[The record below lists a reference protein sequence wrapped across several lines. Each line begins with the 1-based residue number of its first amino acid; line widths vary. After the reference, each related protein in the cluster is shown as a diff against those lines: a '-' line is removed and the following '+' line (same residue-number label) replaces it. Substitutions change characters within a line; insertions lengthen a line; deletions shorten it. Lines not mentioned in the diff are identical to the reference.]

1 MKTRYRNLI
10 QRLLLMLVV
19 MLTGG
24 MTATSQTLT
33 VESFE
38 QLAGEEALVPI
49 HLVTG
54 GATIVGVQ
62 FDITLP
68 YKKSNG
74 SPVLVESRKDGHSVS
89 IRRLSD
95 TKYTVVIMSFSNKPL
110 KGSEGLLL
118 TFPVQVDAKA
128 QIGDTKTMK
137 LENIVLSTLSGEN
150 VATASTSE
158 ATFTVQYEPTPD
170 LVPQALTISSSGS
183 TLVPGGKMTV
193 SFTVVNQGTR
203 ETGDGWTEKV
213 WVKDG
218 FNSRT
223 LVATKYYD
231 ATLDKAS
238 SVSRLYEVELPQAM
252 RMEGTVS
259 AEVEIID
266 KDNTGEQIVDQAN
279 NTVTSENT
287 MTLEKRIFLDQS
299 NVLIEEGFGYSVR
312 ITRSGYTTESETFTI
327 AETSGLNMLELPA
340 TVTINTSWPS
350 TSFIVRA
357 RDNTEVNPQYRTSL
371 TVSGTDYGQA
381 VMTVDVKDNDVYD
394 LTLNTDKTLYQ
405 EGDELTLTVT
415 ISKKQSED
423 LTVTITNT
431 DAARFYPYIRSITI
445 PAGQKTASK
454 TTQVVN
460 DDWPMADATVVFTAT
475 ASGFATA
482 QRPVGIED
490 DDWPTLTM
498 TLTPNV
504 ISEGD
509 GYGATTATIT
519 REGNIAQNLIVYL
532 TTSNNELYFD
542 SQKNIIPAGQRS
554 VEVPISVKDNAV
566 VSGERQHT
574 ITATACDATTG
585 TTSGSKSWCQSQLT
599 VTDDDAD
606 LTLKMQSSVAT
617 LQEGG
622 SGTTVTISRNTTE
635 GAVTVNLT
643 TDDELLVLPASV
655 TIANGQS
662 QASFTVRANSN
673 TVEDDN
679 HYTTVYATAE
689 GYQRASFV
697 FLVSD
702 QTLPDAV
709 CAAPVLTTAAP
720 YFSGQT
726 VSGTIA
732 VSNQGLTELP
742 AGMPVEVLLSS
753 DQSIRVSDYYTSP
766 MQTLVTFTTAV
777 AVPVGGTVDVPFEVT
792 LPDSRIGVYYLFAW
806 ANKLGQTDESNIW
819 NGRSTTTGL
828 NIQAPFTQ
836 AMLQTDKASY
846 SQDEIVSISG
856 QMSNTGSGQSMDG
869 RSIEVYVLGSGNKL
883 VALLNTTLDADGR
896 FMTEYAIGSLP
907 GGTYAIGARSKG
919 TDAKDSETRI
929 NVTAMKFGSSYVK
942 LTMTEGGAA
951 EGDLT
956 VTNQSGSGAL
966 HNLTFTLADMPDG
979 WTVELPAI
987 ATLNAGSTANV
998 HYRIMPT
1005 TPSEGS
1011 SYIRTLLTAEGH
1023 DSEGG
1028 IVASTQM
1035 TVDYFAKA
1043 ARCRL
1048 VTSGD
1053 DGIKTTL
1060 SKTSE
1065 RTLVLTISN
1074 TGLRETGLIN
1084 VECPANQPWMTA
1096 TVGTLASLEP
1106 GGQTQLALLLKGN
1119 NDMVVD
1125 GTYKSYVKLKPA
1137 NGTGIVVNVE
1147 AKLVS
1152 TDTGTLTVDVVDA
1165 FTLEDETTDGPHV
1178 TGASVR
1184 LTNSLTGEVVMTG
1197 TTGDD
1202 GLFSTDILKEGTYY
1216 VYVTA
1221 PNHNYAEKTI
1231 TVNAGQQ
1238 NHLQVFLPY
1247 KAVKVTYTVEETTV
1261 VDEYHTVV
1269 TMDVVPNIPQAIV
1282 TPTLPES
1289 WGCGTQT
1296 FSIRLTNRGRLTA
1309 YNPYLEFPNIE
1320 GYTFTVMSD
1329 YPSTLYP
1336 NESYDVTIEFQGAD
1350 ELQMSSIGAIV
1361 MHYGYKLRG
1370 EMYYGSETYAAQVG
1384 CKDIPLIIPG
1394 GGLGGYESANYGGA
1408 QVPDPRLEGI
1418 GDETDETGSV
1428 DMPSITYRDYTQTQT
1443 SSVTLQFEQK
1453 FFLER
1458 QAFKGHLKVENLQMN
1473 GIRDITLTPT
1483 VKRTDG
1489 TDASDL
1495 FAISFNGLG
1504 SWRGTDDWQLAA
1516 NATGEANVLYV
1527 PSKETAP
1534 TVKTDYLFGGT
1545 LTYRDVETGQLIK
1558 VELMQTKLT
1567 VNPSPDLHLTYFIQR
1582 DFVGDNPLTDE
1593 VEPWEPAEFAL
1604 LIQNKGAGDALDL
1617 KIETSNPVIVD
1628 NQANLPVEFTKLYT
1642 TVDGVEGTM
1651 NFNNLNLGRI
1661 GAGQNIMA
1669 RWWFYSNVSARVASY
1684 EAHMTKHSNYGV
1696 EFDLITL
1703 DGIYELTRSVKGT
1716 IPAVATARGMRK
1728 AAPDEVNATT
1738 DIFLLNKVPDEE
1750 NLPDYIMDANGNGT
1764 DDLEII
1770 SSNRIITDGTSPT
1783 QRQLSVT
1790 PTRYGW
1796 VYGVVNDPL
1805 SDKQLKMVIRD
1816 YDGADVTSNVWQT
1829 ADGKLHIADNITNVV
1844 SYLLTYQDKPAPAP
1858 MVASIEL
1865 LSDNE
1870 AEEATATKARVT
1882 FAESIDATTLT
1893 ADDVMLVARGSQVP
1907 VTITPVADSDD
1918 TAFIVDWST
1927 VPFTPGSTSLTVY
1940 TTGVCNTQGKT
1951 GTMSL
1956 NKSWNAVR
1964 SIELGD
1970 ANGDGIVNVTDI
1982 MAVANCI
1989 LRLPMDVFNE
1999 RCADVNGDGTVNV
2012 TDIMGIANIILGV
2025 NFNGNQNGQTEQ
2037 GADPVE
2043 PQ

>member
-1 MKTRYRNLI
+1 MKTRYKKLI
-10 QRLLLMLVV
+10 QRLLLMLTVILV
-19 MLTGG
+19 GS
-24 MTATSQTLT
+24 MTATAQTLT

-38 QLAGEEALVPI
+38 QVAGEEALVPVN
-49 HLVTG
+49 LATG
-54 GATIVGVQ
+54 DASIVGVQ

-68 YKKSNG
+68 YRKNNNN
-74 SPVLVESRKDGHSVS
+74 PVLVESRKDGHSVS
-89 IRRLSD
+89 IRRLND
-95 TKYTVVIMSFSNKPL
+95 LKYTVVIMSMENNVL
-110 KGSEGLLL
+110 KGTSGLLL
-118 TFPVQVDAKA
+118 TFPVTVDASA
-128 QIGDTKTMK
+128 QIGDTKTMR
-137 LENIVLSTLSGEN
+137 LENIVLSTSTGQN

-170 LVPQALTISSSGS
+170 LVPQSLTISSSGS

-193 SFTVVNQGTR
+193 SFSVVNEGTR

-218 FNSRT
+218 NDNRT
-223 LVATKYYD
+223 LVATKNYD

-238 SVSRLYEVELPQAM
+238 SVSRLYEVDLPQAM
-252 RMEGTVS
+252 KMEGTVS

-266 KDNTGEQIVDQAN
+266 KNNTGEQVASQAN
-279 NTVTSENT
+279 NTATSDNT
-287 MTLEKRIFLDQS
+287 MTLEKRIFL
-299 NVLIEEGFGYSVR
+299 NAANILIEEGQGQSVTL
-312 ITRSGYTTESETFTI
+312 TRSGSTTASETFTI

-340 TVTINTSWPS
+340 SATIGAGWSTV
-350 TSFIVRA
+350 SFIVRA
-357 RDNTEVNPQYRTSL
+357 KDNTEVNPQYRTSL

-381 VMTVDVKDNDVYD
+381 VMSVDVKDNDVYS
-394 LTLNTDKTLYQ
+394 LTLSTDKTLCQ

-415 ISKKQSED
+415 IGQALSED

-431 DAARFYPYIRSITI
+431 DAARFYPYIRSIII
-445 PAGQKTASK
+445 PAGQTTASK

-460 DDWPMADATVVFTAT
+460 DDWPMADAIITFTASAAGYST
-475 ASGFATA
+475 S

-490 DDWPTLTM
+490 NDWPTLTM

-504 ISEGD
+504 ISESD

-532 TTSNNELYFD
+532 TASNNELYFD
-542 SQKNIIPAGQRS
+542 SQRNIIPAGQRS
-554 VEVPISVKDNAV
+554 VEVPISIKDNSLV
-566 VSGERQHT
+566 GGERQHT

-585 TTSGSKSWCQSQLT
+585 STSGSKSTCQAVLT

-622 SGTTVTISRNTTE
+622 NGTTVTISRNTTE
-635 GAVTVNLT
+635 GAVTVNLAT
-643 TDDELLVLPASV
+643 NDELLVLPASV

-662 QASFTVRANSN
+662 QTTFTVRANSN
-673 TVEDDN
+673 SIEDDN

-732 VSNQGLTELP
+732 VSNQGLTVLP
-742 AGMPVEVLLSS
+742 AGMKVEVLMSS
-753 DQSIRVSDYYTSP
+753 DQSIRISSYYTSP
-766 MQTLVTFTTAV
+766 MQTLTTVTTTAE
-777 AVPVGGTVDVPFEVT
+777 VPVGETVNVPFEVT

-806 ANKLGQTDESNIW
+806 ANKLGETDESNSV

-836 AMLQTDKASY
+836 TSLVTDKATY
-846 SQDEIVSISG
+846 SQGETVTITG
-856 QMSNTGSGQSMDG
+856 QMSNAASGQTMDG
-869 RSIEVYVLGSGNKL
+869 RNIEIYVLGSGNKL
-883 VALLNTTLDADGR
+883 VALFETTLAANGS
-896 FMTEYAIGSLP
+896 FATEYAIGSLP

-929 NVTAMKFGSSYVK
+929 NVSAMKFSSNYLK
-942 LTMTEGGAA
+942 LTLTEGVAT

-956 VTNQSGSGAL
+956 VTNQSGDGAL
-966 HNLTFTLADMPDG
+966 QNLTFALADMPEG
-979 WTVELPAI
+979 WTVELPTI
-987 ATLNAGSTANV
+987 ATLSAGNSANV
-998 HYRIMPT
+998 HYRIVPTMPT
-1005 TPSEGS
+1005 EGS
-1011 SYIRTLLTAEGH
+1011 SYVRTHLTAEGH
-1023 DSEGG
+1023 DGQNNV
-1028 IVASTQM
+1028 VATAQM

-1043 ARCRL
+1043 AKCRL

-1060 SKTSE
+1060 SKTTV
-1065 RTLVLTISN
+1065 RTLMLTVKN
-1074 TGLRETGLIN
+1074 TGLIETGLVN
-1084 VECPANQPWMTA
+1084 VECPADQPWLST
-1096 TVGTLASLEP
+1096 TVGSLSSIEP
-1106 GGQTQLALLLKGN
+1106 GGQTQLALTLTGN
-1119 NDMVVD
+1119 NDMIVD

-1178 TGASVR
+1178 SGASVR
-1184 LTNSLTGEVVMTG
+1184 LTNSLTGEVTMTG
-1197 TTGDD
+1197 TTGSD
-1202 GLFSTDILKEGTYY
+1202 GHFTTDILKEGTYY

-1231 TVNAGQQ
+1231 TVNAGQE
-1238 NHLQVFLPY
+1238 NELQVFLPY

-1261 VDEYHTVV
+1261 IDEYHTVV
-1269 TMDVVPNIPQAIV
+1269 SMEVVPNIPQAIV
-1282 TPTLPES
+1282 TPTLPEN

-1296 FSIRLTNRGRLTA
+1296 YSIRLTNRGRLTA
-1309 YNPYLEFPNIE
+1309 YSPYLEFPNIE

-1329 YPSTLYP
+1329 YPQTLYP
-1336 NESYDVTIEFQGAD
+1336 NESYDVTVEFQGTD
-1350 ELQMSSIGAIV
+1350 EQMISSIGAIV

-1384 CKDIPLIIPG
+1384 CKDMPLIIPG
-1394 GGLGGYESANYGGA
+1394 GGLGDYESANYGG
-1408 QVPDPRLEGI
+1408 VKITDPRIDHVGEEKDEI
-1418 GDETDETGSV
+1418 GDIDL
-1428 DMPSITYRDYTQTQT
+1428 PSITYRDYTNTQT

-1458 QAFKGHLKVENLQMN
+1458 QAFKGHLTVENLQMN

-1495 FAISFNGLG
+1495 FAISFKGIG
-1504 SWRGTDDWQLAA
+1504 SWSTTDDWQLAA
-1516 NATGEANVLYV
+1516 NTTGEAHVLYV

-1582 DFVGDNPLTDE
+1582 DFVGDNPLTNV

-1617 KIETSNPVIVD
+1617 KIETSEPQIVD
-1628 NQANLPVEFTKLYT
+1628 NQAQLPVEFTKLYT

-1651 NFNNLNLGRI
+1651 NFNKLDLGRI
-1661 GAGQNIMA
+1661 SAGQNIMA
-1669 RWWFYSNVSARVASY
+1669 RWWFYSNVSAHVASY

-1703 DGIYELTRSVKGT
+1703 DGIYDLTHSLKGT
-1716 IPAVATARGMRK
+1716 VPAPAASRGMRRV
-1728 AAPDEVNATT
+1728 APSQVDATT
-1738 DIFLLNKVPDEE
+1738 DIFLLNKVLDEQD
-1750 NLPDYIMDANGNGT
+1750 LPDYIMDANGNGT
-1764 DDLEII
+1764 DDLEIV
-1770 SSNRIITDGTSPT
+1770 SANTTMVATGAMS
-1783 QRQLSVT
+1783 LSYT
-1790 PTRYGW
+1790 LSTTASRSGW

-1805 SDKQLKMVIRD
+1805 STKQLKTVIRNSD
-1816 YDGADVTSNVWQT
+1816 NQNVTSNVWQT
-1829 ADGKLHIADNITNVV
+1829 VDGKLHFADNIGTEE
-1844 SYLLTYQDKPAPAP
+1844 SYTLTYVEKAAPAP
-1858 MVASIEL
+1858 RVTSIEL
-1865 LSDNE
+1865 QPKAGAN
-1870 AEEATATKARVT
+1870 EATATKAKVV
-1882 FAESIDATTLT
+1882 FAESIDATTFT
-1893 ADDVMLVARGSQVP
+1893 ADDVMLVAGGQQIP
-1907 VTITPVADSDD
+1907 VVITPVAESGN
-1918 TAFIVDWST
+1918 TAFLLDWSEAS
-1927 VPFTPGSTSLTVY
+1927 FTSGSTSLTVY
-1940 TTGVCNTQGKT
+1940 TAGVSNTEETT
-1951 GTMSL
+1951 GTTSM
-1956 NKSWNAVR
+1956 NKTWKAFMV
-1964 SIELGD
+1964 G
-1970 ANGDGIVNVTDI
+1970 
-1982 MAVANCI
+1982 
-1989 LRLPMDVFNE
+1989 
-1999 RCADVNGDGTVNV
+1999 DVNGDGSITAQDASLVLQLV
-2012 TDIMGIANIILGV
+2012 ANKITA
-2025 NFNGNQNGQTEQ
+2025 QTEGIVYEAANVNNDEGVTAQ
-2037 GADPVE
+2037 DASLILQYVAGKISW
-2043 PQ
+2043 